1 MKVLLVNP
9 PRYNGVSVIR
19 EERCEVTERYS
30 VLEPY
35 SLLQIASLLR
45 NDNHNVSFIDLN
57 GLDMGYDT
65 LKDKIERTK
74 PDAVLFRFTPTT
86 FDHDM
91 KTASIAK
98 ELNSDIHT
106 GGLCWTLHTL
116 GSQVMNEAPDLD
128 AYITDE
134 YEVASPALIN
144 SWENGDNISPGAI
157 TKHGYGGNIEAI
169 KDYDS
174 LPLPAYDLLP
184 NLDPYFVTAPAGQP
198 FSILYT
204 SKGCPFKCSFCTVA
218 GTPLKMKS
226 SQKIIEELRYL
237 KEHYSL
243 RTASF
248 FDETFTFN
256 RKRTEEVCRLLKEED
271 LDIKWYC
278 NTRAHLVD
286 KELLEMMRS
295 AGCRGVSFGIE
306 SGSQRILDSVGKNIK
321 IDEAK
326 NAIKWA
332 KEAKIKT
339 FCSFIMGLPGEN
351 WESVSETMR
360 FVKETLPTSAQF
372 NVAVP
377 YPGTKLYEDTYG
389 KDVPNTDFRKLYQ
402 DSAVTGTAELTPDD
416 LNNAREAA
424 YRALYTSG
432 RWWGSNLKHV
442 ITEPSDLDLA
452 FRYALK
458 IVNNFVFHKMKD
470 AH

>member
-1 MKVLLVNP
+1 
-9 PRYNGVSVIR
+9 
-19 EERCEVTERYS
+19 
-30 VLEPY
+30 
-35 SLLQIASLLR
+35 
-45 NDNHNVSFIDLN
+45 
-57 GLDMGYDT
+57 
-65 LKDKIERTK
+65 
-74 PDAVLFRFTPTT
+74 
-86 FDHDM
+86 
-91 KTASIAK
+91 
-98 ELNSDIHT
+98 
-106 GGLCWTLHTL
+106 
-116 GSQVMNEAPDLD
+116 
-128 AYITDE
+128 
-134 YEVASPALIN
+134 
-144 SWENGDNISPGAI
+144 
-157 TKHGYGGNIEAI
+157 
-169 KDYDS
+169 
-174 LPLPAYDLLP
+174 
-184 NLDPYFVTAPAGQP
+184 
-198 FSILYT
+198 
-204 SKGCPFKCSFCTVA
+204 
-218 GTPLKMKS
+218 MKS

-339 FCSFIMGLPGEN
+339 FCSFILGLPGEN

>member
-35 SLLQIASLLR
+35 SLLQIGSVLR
-45 NDNHNVSFIDLN
+45 NDDHKVSLIDLN
-57 GLDMGYDT
+57 GLDMGYDI
-65 LKDKIERTK
+65 LKEKMAHVR
-74 PDAVLFRFTPTT
+74 PDAVVFRFTPTT

-91 KTASIAK
+91 KTANIVK
-98 ELNSDIHT
+98 EMDPEIKT
-106 GGLCWTLHTL
+106 AGLCWTLHTL
-116 GSQVMNEAPDLD
+116 GNRVLEEAPDLD
-128 AYITDE
+128 AYITGE
-134 YEVASPALIN
+134 YEVASPLLIN
-144 SWENGDNISPGAI
+144 SWGDGKETSKGVL
-157 TKHGYGGNIEAI
+157 TRQGYGGDLDPL

-184 NLDPYFVTAPAGQP
+184 NLNPYFVTAPAGQP

-204 SKGCPFKCSFCTVA
+204 SKGCPYKCSFCTVA

-226 SQKIIEELRYL
+226 SEKIIDELKYL
-237 KEHYSL
+237 KKKYSL

-256 RKRTEEVCRLLKEED
+256 RKRTEEVCRLLNEED

-286 KELLEMMRS
+286 KELLKMMRN

-306 SGSQRILDSVGKNIK
+306 SGSQKILDNVGKNINVE
-321 IDEAK
+321 EAK
-326 NAIKWA
+326 NAVKWA

-339 FCSFIMGLPGEN
+339 FCSFILGLPGET
-351 WESVSETMR
+351 WETVGETIK
-360 FVKETLPTSAQF
+360 FVKETLPNSAQF

-377 YPGTKLYEDTYG
+377 YPGTKLYSEIYG
-389 KDVPNTDFRKLYQ
+389 ENFPLEDFRLLYQ
-402 DSAVTGTAELTPDD
+402 DNAVVGTDELTPED

-424 YRALYTSG
+424 YRTLYTSS
-432 RWWGSNLKHV
+432 RWWGSNIKHV
-442 ITEPSDLDLA
+442 VTEPSDLDLA

>member
-1 MKVLLVNP
+1 MRVLLVNP
-9 PRYNGVSVIR
+9 PRYQGVSVIR

-30 VLEPY
+30 ILEPY

-45 NDNHNVSFIDLN
+45 ADQHKVSLLDLN
-57 GLDMGYDT
+57 GLDMGYSA
-65 LKDKIERTK
+65 LKEKIERSK
-74 PDAVLFRFTPTT
+74 PEAIIFRFTPTT
-86 FDHDM
+86 FDHDLE
-91 KTASIAK
+91 TAKIAK
-98 ELNSDIHT
+98 EMSPEIRT
-106 GGLCWTLHTL
+106 AGLCWTLHTL
-116 GSQVMNEAPDLD
+116 GPQVMKEAPALD
-128 AYITDE
+128 AYVTGE
-134 YEVASPALIN
+134 YEVASPRLIN
-144 SWENGDNISPGAI
+144 SWEQGEEQSPGVLTRA
-157 TKHGYGGNIEAI
+157 GYGGDVEPL

-204 SKGCPFKCSFCTVA
+204 SKGCPYKCSFCTVA

-237 KEHYSL
+237 KDNYSL

-256 RKRTEEVCRLLKEED
+256 RKRTEEVCKLLKEED

-286 KELLEMMRS
+286 KELLQMMRS
-295 AGCRGVSFGIE
+295 AGCRGISFGIE
-306 SGSQRILDSVGKNIK
+306 SGSQKILDTVGKNIK

-326 NAIKWA
+326 EAIKWA

-339 FCSFIMGLPGEN
+339 FCSFILGLPGEN
-351 WESVSETMR
+351 WETIAETMR
-360 FVKETLPTSAQF
+360 FVKETLPNCAQF

-377 YPGTKLYEDTYG
+377 YPGTKLYDDLYGEDA
-389 KDVPNTDFRKLYQ
+389 PQADFRLLYQ
-402 DSAVTGTAELTPDD
+402 DSAVTGTEELTPED
-416 LNNAREAA
+416 LNQAREAA
-424 YRALYTSG
+424 YRALYSSG
-432 RWWGSNLKHV
+432 RWWGSNIKHV
-442 ITEPSDLDLA
+442 FSEPSDFDLA